1 MTQNW
6 GSALAEVIV
15 PPPAPILLGKTMTII
30 RQSSTDKTQTNHNSL
45 TSSRSFSRRSLHGQV
60 AHDIGRRIL
69 GGLVKPG
76 ELLPSE
82 TELSQRLGVSRT
94 ALREAIKV
102 LAGKGLIESR
112 PKTGTRVRPRESW
125 NFLDPDVLTWAF
137 DGAAAEQYVDE
148 LYELRRVIEPAAAA
162 FAADRANPADIARM
176 EAAFEGMTAA
186 GDNGEAYFVP
196 DMTFHLSIL
205 RATGNELLRS
215 LGSVVEVAL
224 AISIRLS
231 IASAS
236 PKGHKHS
243 LPLHGAVLKAIRRHD
258 AAGAREA
265 MMLLIDISKRDL
277 AAGLAAQAG
286 SAEPAE
292 PAVVLQGAAAT

>member
-1 MTQNW
+1 MLNDKHK
-6 GSALAEVIV
+6 A
-15 PPPAPILLGKTMTII
+15 
-30 RQSSTDKTQTNHNSL
+30 DKTEAEQRGSP
-45 TSSRSFSRRSLHGQV
+45 SSRTYSRRSLHGQV

-137 DGAAAEQYVDE
+137 DGNTPEHYIDE

-162 FAADRANPADIARM
+162 FAAERASVADIARM
-176 EAAFEGMTAA
+176 EAAFEAMNAA
-186 GDNGEAYFVP
+186 GDDGQAFTGP

-224 AISIRLS
+224 SISIKLS
-231 IASAS
+231 VAS
-236 PKGHKHS
+236 PKGHRHS

-265 MMLLIDISKRDL
+265 MQLLIDISKRDISAGIATQVGSL
-277 AAGLAAQAG
+277 A
-286 SAEPAE
+286 PK
-292 PAVVLQGAAAT
+292 AAAT

>member
-1 MTQNW
+1 MLNEKHTVDKTETERRGS
-6 GSALAEVIV
+6 GSAR
-15 PPPAPILLGKTMTII
+15 T
-30 RQSSTDKTQTNHNSL
+30 
-45 TSSRSFSRRSLHGQV
+45 FSRRSLHGQV

-112 PKTGTRVRPRESW
+112 PKTGTRIRPRESW
-125 NFLDPDVLTWAF
+125 NFLDPDVLNWAF
-137 DGAAAEQYVDE
+137 DANAPEHYVDE

-162 FAADRANPADIARM
+162 FAADRANVADIARI
-176 EAAFEGMTAA
+176 EAAFEAMTAA
-186 GDNGEAYFVP
+186 GDDGQAYAGP
-196 DMTFHLSIL
+196 DMAFHLAIL

-215 LGSVVEVAL
+215 LSSAVESAL
-224 AISIRLS
+224 AISIQLS
-231 IASAS
+231 IATS
-236 PKGHKHS
+236 PKGHRHS

-258 AAGAREA
+258 GVGAREA
-265 MMLLIDISKRDL
+265 MLLLIDISKRDISAGMAIQAGTRGARV
-277 AAGLAAQAG
+277 AAGR
-286 SAEPAE
+286 
-292 PAVVLQGAAAT
+292 

>member
-1 MTQNW
+1 M
-6 GSALAEVIV
+6 L
-15 PPPAPILLGKTMTII
+15 
-30 RQSSTDKTQTNHNSL
+30 TDKTNADKPEAEQRSPS
-45 TSSRSFSRRSLHGQV
+45 SSRTFSRRSLHGQV

-137 DGAAAEQYVDE
+137 DGNTAEHYVDE

-162 FAADRANPADIARM
+162 FAAERASVADIARM
-176 EAAFEGMTAA
+176 EAAFEAMSAA
-186 GDNGEAYFVP
+186 EDGNAFSTP
-196 DMTFHLSIL
+196 DMNFHLSIL

-231 IASAS
+231 IAS
-236 PKGHKHS
+236 PKGFRHS
-243 LPLHGAVLKAIRRHD
+243 LPLHGAVLKATRRHD
-258 AAGAREA
+258 APGAREA
-265 MMLLIDISKRDL
+265 MMLLIDISKRDI
-277 AAGLAAQAG
+277 AAGLAASQPLAKAAG
-286 SAEPAE
+286 S
-292 PAVVLQGAAAT
+292 